1 MMIMRKIELFIV
13 LAFIGFFVFFA
24 FFLYPELRELN
35 ENLKLLLELEKTGL

>member
-1 MMIMRKIELFIV
+1 MKLRKVELFII

-35 ENLKLLLELEKTGL
+35 DNLRILLELERMGR